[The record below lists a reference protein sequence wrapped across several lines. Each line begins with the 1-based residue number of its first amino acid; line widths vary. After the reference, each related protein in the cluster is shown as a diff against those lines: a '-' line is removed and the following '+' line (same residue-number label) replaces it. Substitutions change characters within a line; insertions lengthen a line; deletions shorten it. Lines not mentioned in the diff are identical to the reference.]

1 MNNQK
6 ILDNA
11 PEGATHIDKDC
22 FYLRYDIN
30 QVLEI
35 YHVNYKHWQQAS
47 AWIGVDRSLADI
59 KRITELQDGVVK
71 ANNKLISCAVKI
83 AELEKTL
90 KDTAIIWGSKFQE
103 LEKELATSKPP
114 PNLIWFDRGEVLGL
128 DPEQTGVIDLRGMKL
143 EQQAKGLTDYAKEQ
157 EQGLNAVW
165 MIAAAS
171 KLNEQAKALQ
181 EQG

>member
-11 PEGATHIDKDC
+11 PEGATH
-22 FYLRYDIN
+22 
-30 QVLEI
+30 
-35 YHVNYKHWQQAS
+35 
-47 AWIGVDRSLADI
+47 VDNEGDYWLMHPDNATETFMDGEWVYCNMQEPIRSLADI
-59 KRITELQDGVVK
+59 KRIT
-71 ANNKLISCAVKI
+71 
-83 AELEKTL
+83 
-90 KDTAIIWGSKFQE
+90 E

-114 PNLIWFDRGEVLGL
+114 PNLIWFDRSEVLGL